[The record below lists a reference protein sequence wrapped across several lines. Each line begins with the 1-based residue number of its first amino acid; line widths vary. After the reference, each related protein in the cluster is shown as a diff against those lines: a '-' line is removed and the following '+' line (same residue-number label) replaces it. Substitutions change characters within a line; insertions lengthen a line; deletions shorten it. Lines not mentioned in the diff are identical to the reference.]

1 MLQVFQERG
10 EENDSGTSK
19 LVDDVFKVLYATK
32 DDKLSVNDEGE
43 VVMDSDLE
51 DLLVDSV

>member
-1 MLQVFQERG
+1 MFQERG

-19 LVDDVFKVLYATK
+19 LVDDVFKILYATK
-32 DDKLSVNDEGE
+32 DDKLLVNDEGE
-43 VVMDSDLE
+43 VVMDSDLD